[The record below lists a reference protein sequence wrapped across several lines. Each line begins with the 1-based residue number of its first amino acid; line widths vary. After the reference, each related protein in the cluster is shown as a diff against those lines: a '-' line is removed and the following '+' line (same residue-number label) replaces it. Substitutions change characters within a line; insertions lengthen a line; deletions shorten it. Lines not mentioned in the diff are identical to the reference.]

1 MIVNKATR
9 ISTLASDYWVAITI
23 IFSVAI
29 FIQLIDGYYH
39 FEEYVIF
46 SLGSVHIM
54 LMALSIFLAFR
65 FSDAYSR
72 WWEGRKLWGQIV
84 SSSRTFGRLV
94 TTLLVPDLVGG
105 IGDKNDAN
113 VLHRQLLNRHIAYIN
128 ALRLEL
134 RQDTP
139 MDVGEARWNELS
151 AYLSPDELENIGNSA
166 NVPGSLLQY
175 QARQLSIN
183 LTGSNSEQDILL
195 KLNAILT
202 QFQDAQT
209 GCERIKNTP
218 FPDVTSSIVR
228 LFVWFAA
235 IMIPVSVV
243 SYDGLFSITDAVE
256 VIFGACLALIFV
268 FIEGLARTLEQPFA
282 GSKHD
287 LPITSLCRNIE
298 IELLD
303 VLGETDLPRRHE
315 PVNGVLL

>member
-9 ISTLASDYWVAITI
+9 ISTLASDYWVAIAI
-23 IFSVAI
+23 IFTVAI
-29 FIQLIDGYYH
+29 FIQLVDGYYH

-46 SLGSVHIM
+46 SLGSIHIM

-65 FSDAYSR
+65 FSDAYTR
-72 WWEGRKLWGQIV
+72 WWEARKLWGQII

-94 TTLLVPDLVGG
+94 TTLLLPDHVHS
-105 IGDKNDAN
+105 ISDSSQAN
-113 VLHRQLLNRHIAYIN
+113 AIHRELLNRHIAYVN

-134 RQDTP
+134 RRNTP
-139 MDVGEARWNELS
+139 MDTGEVRWNELS
-151 AYLSPDELENIGNSA
+151 TFLSPDEQKNIQGRA
-166 NVPGSLLQY
+166 NVPASLLQI
-175 QARQLSIN
+175 QARQISTN
-183 LTGSNSEQDILL
+183 LTTSSREQDILL
-195 KLNAILT
+195 KLDAILT
-202 QFQDAQT
+202 QLQDAQT

-218 FPDVTSSIVR
+218 FPDVSSFIIR
-228 LFVWFAA
+228 IFVWFAA

-256 VIFGACLALIFV
+256 VIFGACLALIFI
-268 FIEGLARTLEQPFA
+268 FIEGLSRTLEQPFA
-282 GSKHD
+282 GTKHD

-303 VLGETDLPRRHE
+303 IMGEADLPQRHE